1 MKIGKEGEKNNNY
14 FFKPNKDFSFR
25 NDDINDENED
35 PNKTLVSNL
44 SSKKLVQIKKETKK
58 IQKKMKAKKIDL
70 YNQLLVNKLEQENK
84 FLKEEIEIARSNIL
98 ILEEKESQ
106 YKSTIEHINTIN
118 KEKDISYKNVVSLI
132 NNYKTRE
139 KQFNYKLSLYSQEL
153 KKKNKIIN
161 QLNIKINE
169 LNVQISN
176 LKNILSEK
184 NKLINLF
191 SRNKR
196 ISPNPYD
203 ISLNCDSNL
212 TISKSL
218 NIKNHNKKESDIKLH
233 YREKTLDNL
242 NNKYYDF
249 NSFTSNV
256 IDRKISH
263 NRINTINN
271 MKFYEKLNINNNSN
285 NKNQYLFDNNN
296 YNFISNTETSNKV
309 TQLVRKNSAYKKIL
323 NYKNNLLRN
332 IPNLQLMRKNNSF
345 KNIGYNSI
353 NSTINKNKNTMNN
366 SINLISFKKPIN
378 KNLFKKLN
386 LNSDKREIKQIMLL
400 SPSNKYLDLKYNKT
414 NQTNKN
420 NRQIIDYN
428 NLSYISN
435 NERNYLSKINNK
447 MEFNKKGKKF
457 NKKYF
462 FEKKVNTINDN
473 PIPINKYKNE
483 NKNNRKIEINK
494 FFISNVRTNSNS
506 SFGNILTERNKMF

>member
-169 LNVQISN
+169 LNVQITN

-184 NKLINLF
+184 NKLINLL
-191 SRNKR
+191 SRKKR
-196 ISPNPYD
+196 ISPNPNDLSLKYD
-203 ISLNCDSNL
+203 TNL
-212 TISKSL
+212 TTSKSL
-218 NIKNHNKKESDIKLH
+218 NIKNHNKKESDVKLH
-233 YREKTLDNL
+233 FREKSLTNL
-242 NNKYYDF
+242 NKKYCDF
-249 NSFTSNV
+249 NSITSNEL
-256 IDRKISH
+256 DRKISH

-271 MKFYEKLNINNNSN
+271 IKFYEKLNINNNSN
-285 NKNQYLFDNNN
+285 NQFILENSN
-296 YNFISNTETSNKV
+296 YDFITNTEASNKV
-309 TQLVRKNSAYKKIL
+309 HKLIRKNSAYKKIME
-323 NYKNNLLRN
+323 YK
-332 IPNLQLMRKNNSF
+332 
-345 KNIGYNSI
+345 
-353 NSTINKNKNTMNN
+353 
-366 SINLISFKKPIN
+366 
-378 KNLFKKLN
+378 
-386 LNSDKREIKQIMLL
+386 
-400 SPSNKYLDLKYNKT
+400 
-414 NQTNKN
+414 
-420 NRQIIDYN
+420 IIY
-428 NLSYISN
+428 
-435 NERNYLSKINNK
+435 
-447 MEFNKKGKKF
+447 
-457 NKKYF
+457 
-462 FEKKVNTINDN
+462 
-473 PIPINKYKNE
+473 
-483 NKNNRKIEINK
+483 
-494 FFISNVRTNSNS
+494 
-506 SFGNILTERNKMF
+506 